1 MSAVMSCT
9 HMLSASAQTSAIALA
24 LLVRLHRESSPPRR
38 YKSVEA
44 MPTLSLCSPAQRIMR
59 ALPARHMGDRQSV
72 GGQVPSSSSPVRGG
86 VYSRHTS
93 LTTEACADHEQAES
107 PEQLQAAMMP
117 LVQLRQK
124 ARLRFQM
131 SLLCH

>member
-1 MSAVMSCT
+1 
-9 HMLSASAQTSAIALA
+9 
-24 LLVRLHRESSPPRR
+24 
-38 YKSVEA
+38 
-44 MPTLSLCSPAQRIMR
+44 MR
-59 ALPARHMGDRQSV
+59 APFVRHMGDRQSV
-72 GGQVPSSSSPVRGG
+72 GGHLGNALVPSSSSPVRGG

-93 LTTEACADHEQAES
+93 LPTKVCADHQQAES

-124 ARLRFQM
+124 ARLRFQI